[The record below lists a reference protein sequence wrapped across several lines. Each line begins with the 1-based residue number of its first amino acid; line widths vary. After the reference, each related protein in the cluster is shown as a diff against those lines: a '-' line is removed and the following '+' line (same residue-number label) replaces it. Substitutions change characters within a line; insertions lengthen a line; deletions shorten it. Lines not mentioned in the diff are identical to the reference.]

1 MRISNRYRFSQWS
14 LSLKVTLVL
23 TSRFSCLSKYFSSSW
38 GRNMISLLVV
48 SNSTTVDG
56 CWVWTKIGA
65 LEGLSNSSLVAVVAV
80 ANATKE
86 LQRQRST
93 SVSRAFGPSKEPHLD
108 STAFVSSSSDS
119 SLYSAARL
127 PLKLGSQKQEN
138 LMKAA
143 ARVLWSI
150 FLLAN
155 HLENS

>member
-1 MRISNRYRFSQWS
+1 MRISNISVFTMVFV
-14 LSLKVTLVL
+14 SLKVTLVL
-23 TSRFSCLSKYFSSSW
+23 TSRFSCLSKYFSSW

-143 ARVLWSI
+143 AGVLWSI

>member
-1 MRISNRYRFSQWS
+1 MVFV
-14 LSLKVTLVL
+14 SLKVTLVL
-23 TSRFSCLSKYFSSSW
+23 TSRFSCLSKYFSSW

-93 SVSRAFGPSKEPHLD
+93 SVSRTFGPSKEPHLD

-143 ARVLWSI
+143 GAGVLWSI